1 MKLAGTRKTPA
12 LGRLIALAIIA
23 LGMAALAYAWHRS
36 ANYPATDSAGIDA
49 DLVHIATPVGGR
61 LVGLPVRRTSASP
74 RAMCCWRST
83 PNPTA

>member
-23 LGMAALAYAWHRS
+23 LGVAALAYAWHRS
-36 ANYPATDSAGIDA
+36 ANYPPPTAPASTPTWSTSPRPSAA
-49 DLVHIATPVGGR
+49 AWSACR
-61 LVGLPVRRTSASP
+61 SRRTSASP

>member
-36 ANYPATDSAGIDA
+36 ANYPPPTAPAS
-49 DLVHIATPVGGR
+49 TP
-61 LVGLPVRRTSASP
+61 TWSTSP
-74 RAMCCWRST
+74 R
-83 PNPTA
+83 P